1 MNINIG
7 IGELVVDRAPHTLET
22 RGLGSCIGLTLYDET
37 KKIGALA
44 HIMLP
49 YLSEFDSI
57 KEILTQNIKF
67 RYADYAIPY
76 ILNKM
81 TLMGSDVTN
90 VKAKIIGGA
99 SMFRRKSSTLNIG
112 EKNINAVKNIL
123 DCSGI
128 KIIAEEVGG
137 ETGRTVFFDL
147 NYGTVLVRIY
157 GRDKRDKVI

>member
-7 IGELVVDRAPHTLET
+7 IGELVVDRAPHILET
-22 RGLGSCIGLTLYDET
+22 RGLGSCVGLTLYDET

-49 YLSEFDSI
+49 YLSEFDST
-57 KEILTQNIKF
+57 KEIVNGDIKF

-81 TLMGSDVTN
+81 TVMGSDIRN

-112 EKNINAVKNIL
+112 QKNIKAVKNIL
-123 DCSGI
+123 NFNDI
-128 KIIAEEVGG
+128 RLIAEEIGG

-147 NYGTVLVRIY
+147 NNGTVLIKIY
-157 GRDKRDKVI
+157 GRDKQDKII